1 MNILNLANCITIGRI
16 ILMYVLVWMIYSHD
30 VALRIAAFFMAIVI
44 IILDALDGYVA
55 RKRNETSQF
64 GGVLD
69 ITGDRIV
76 ENVFWIVFADLDI
89 IPMWIPIFMMSRGFI
104 TDAMRSQALTKG
116 KTAFGENTMM
126 VTHLGKFLVSGR
138 FMRAFYGVIKG
149 ITFPYLIFLTIFT
162 EKVLHNADLG
172 QLAWLTPHA
181 ALTGTALSIFT
192 AVVSLVRG
200 LPVLIEGRHLFTNN
214 S

>member
-1 MNILNLANCITIGRI
+1 MKILNLANVITIGRI
-16 ILMYVLVWMIYSHD
+16 ILMYVLVWMLYSHD
-30 VALRIAAFFMAIVI
+30 VLQRIFAFFLAIVI
-44 IILDALDGYVA
+44 IILDAVDGYVA

-104 TDAMRSQALTKG
+104 TDAMRSQALSKG

-126 VTHLGKFLVSGR
+126 VTYLGKFLVSGR

-149 ITFPYLIFLTIFT
+149 ITFPYLIFVTIFT
-162 EKVLHNADLG
+162 DKVLTNADLSN
-172 QLAWLTPHA
+172 LSWLIPYATQIG
-181 ALTGTALSIFT
+181 LMLSIFT
-192 AVVSLVRG
+192 ALVSLVRG
-200 LPVLIEGRHLFTNN
+200 LPVVIEGRHLFANN
-214 S
+214 R